1 MKLGKT
7 MFKLL
12 GACKSSTTKSNYS
25 AYRQV
30 DTVVNGTEVS
40 DKIITIAV
48 ETTEYLAV
56 LQSDYEQVKTSEQL
70 RGAAL
75 SNKVVKTTW
84 SEARVATAK
93 DPLLEE
99 DGYAVKMKT
108 VLDTV
113 DMGKLSLRLEELAQ
127 AKIAAAT
134 STAKAVDP
142 MVLLEALAKDPN
154 YRAAMELL
162 LQK

>member
-1 MKLGKT
+1 MRLGKT

-12 GACKSSTTKSNYS
+12 GACKSSTKSNYS
-25 AYRQV
+25 SYRTV
-30 DTVVNGTEVS
+30 DTVIDGTEVS
-40 DKIITIAV
+40 DKVITVAI
-48 ETTEYLAV
+48 ETTKYISILET
-56 LQSDYEQVKTSEQL
+56 DYNQAKTSEQL
-70 RGAAL
+70 MAHAL
-75 SNKVVKTTW
+75 SDKVVKTTW
-84 SEARVATAK
+84 NEARVACSK

-127 AKIAAAT
+127 AKVESAT
-134 STAKAVDP
+134 TSAKSVDP

-162 LQK
+162 LKK

>member
-7 MFKLL
+7 VFKLL
-12 GACKSSTTKSNYS
+12 GNCKTGNKSNYS

-30 DTVVNGTEVS
+30 DTIVDGTEVS
-40 DKIITIAV
+40 DKIITVAI
-48 ETTEYLAV
+48 ETTKYISILET
-56 LQSDYEQVKTSEQL
+56 DYANAKTSEQL
-70 RGAAL
+70 IAHAL
-75 SNKVVKTTW
+75 SDKVVKTTW
-84 SEARVATAK
+84 NEARVACSK

-127 AKIAAAT
+127 AKVESAT
-134 STAKAVDP
+134 SSAKTVDP
-142 MVLLEALAKDPN
+142 MVLLAALAEDPN

>member
-12 GACKSSTTKSNYS
+12 GACKSGTKSNYS

-30 DTVVNGTEVS
+30 DTIVDGTEIS
-40 DKIITIAV
+40 DKVITVAI
-48 ETTEYLAV
+48 ETTKYISI
-56 LQSDYEQVKTSEQL
+56 LQSDYDQAKTSEEL
-70 RGAAL
+70 TSFAL
-75 SNKVVKTTW
+75 SERTVKTTW
-84 SEARVATAK
+84 NEARVACSK

-127 AKIAAAT
+127 AKVASAT
-134 STAKAVDP
+134 SSAKTVDP
-142 MVLLEALAKDPN
+142 MVLLAALAEDPN